1 MRVDLDT
8 GKYNVVISSS
18 NFDVSIE
25 SGAKLDVNIGES
37 ARIDVNSAV
46 TYIKSGKKE
55 IDTYVEGKVKP
66 DILEYSKVE
75 SQKFID
81 NYVPQTVE
89 EYVDEVTK
97 PSIDEYTDTKINQ
110 YNQNAVSKT
119 DDFNTLA
126 ESLTNEYTSLA
137 QTSEETL
144 IQYVD
149 SASLSAKN
157 AKDSADVST
166 AQASISTAQAIIS
179 TTKAS
184 ESLASANASS
194 NSAISSENS
203 AKASAKS
210 LSDAEGV
217 LANTIAQKDI
227 AVSSA
232 NSAKESETK
241 AKASET
247 NAKTSENNAKASEL
261 SAKESASSS
270 LASANQSQQS
280 AVTSGEYANSSK
292 EDAENASATLT
303 KVLQSEASAKSYSE
317 SAKESSD
324 IAVAKADA
332 AKTSETNAKA
342 SEDKA
347 TSEATKSENSA
358 KESQEFSESA
368 SLSAENASKSASS
381 AKTSETN
388 ASQSA
393 TKSAQSE
400 ANALT
405 YSQNAESS
413 ADSANNS
420 VVECQAIKDSLGT
433 IYKFK
438 GSVQSVSSL
447 PSGASIGDVYDVI
460 DSGNNYAWTGSAWD
474 SLGVNIDLSD
484 YAKKGDIGDGTLT
497 IQKNG
502 VSIATFKAN
511 QTGDVTAN
519 IEADTLTSANAGTG
533 ISIDDGIISAKTNIE
548 QKGTFNSS
556 TTYKAGEIV
565 RYYINSSQYQYFI
578 SLKNDNK
585 GNSPNDLNNGNWA
598 VLNNQMQLP
607 YLISWG
613 DYPICTI
620 KSGGTQGTTP
630 TSWRITEPD
639 TTTSLANIPTINM
652 NTGLMKAPA
661 GIEGYYKSSEV
672 DEALSLKQDAL
683 VSGDNIKTINGE
695 SLLGGGDVEITGGIT
710 YEDLNEDVTV
720 NPTPI
725 REEWETFKN
734 ELIAFQ
740 NGIYETFY
748 PVGSIYIGVT
758 SECPMASL
766 ISGSVWEL
774 VATDRVLQGSS
785 STHIAGSTINAGLP
799 NIVGTF
805 GAKGLTDS
813 QITVTGCFTTVS
825 MTKGTSTTY
834 NSNQSSQFGFDASL
848 SNSIYGASS
857 TVQPPAY
864 VVNIWQRIA

>member
-97 PSIDEYTDTKINQ
+97 PSIDEYTDVKINQ

-149 SASLSAKN
+149 SASMSAKN

-166 AQASISTAQAIIS
+166 AQASISTAQAVIS

-184 ESLASANASS
+184 ESLASANASA

-232 NSAKESETK
+232 NSAKESE
-241 AKASET
+241 
-247 NAKTSENNAKASEL
+247 
-261 SAKESASSS
+261 
-270 LASANQSQQS
+270 
-280 AVTSGEYANSSK
+280 
-292 EDAENASATLT
+292 
-303 KVLQSEASAKSYSE
+303 
-317 SAKESSD
+317 
-324 IAVAKADA
+324 I
-332 AKTSETNAKA
+332 
-342 SEDKA
+342 KA

-400 ANALT
+400 ANALS
-405 YSQNAESS
+405 YSQSAKSS
-413 ADSANNS
+413 SDSASNY
-420 VVECQAIKDSLGT
+420 VGECQAIKDSLGT
-433 IYKFK
+433 VYKFK

-460 DSGNNYAWTGSAWD
+460 DSGNNYAWTGSSWD
-474 SLGVNIDLSD
+474 SLGVNVDLSD

-533 ISIDDGIISAKTNIE
+533 ISIDAGIISANTNI
-548 QKGTFNSS
+548 QIKGIFNYS
-556 TTYKAGEIV
+556 TTYKAGEVVKYHIDDTDG
-565 RYYINSSQYQYFI
+565 YQYFI
-578 SLKNDNK
+578 SLQGNNQGNYPGDYNNDY
-585 GNSPNDLNNGNWA
+585 WA
-598 VLNNQMQLP
+598 VLNTTAQLT
-607 YLISWG
+607 YHEYNTDI
-613 DYPICTI
+613 PICML
-620 KSGGTQGTTP
+620 SSQGTFGNTP
-630 TSWRITEPD
+630 SSWRITVPSNL
-639 TTTSLANIPTINM
+639 TILANMPTINST
-652 NTGLMKAPA
+652 TGLIKAPS

-672 DEALSLKQDAL
+672 DEALGLKQNTL
-683 VSGDNIKTINGE
+683 VSGTNIKTINGE
-695 SLLGGGDVEITGGIT
+695 SLLGGGDVDITSQ
-710 YEDLNEDVTV
+710 LNALL
-720 NPTPI
+720 NNI
-725 REEWETFKN
+725 
-734 ELIAFQ
+734 
-740 NGIYETFY
+740 Y
-748 PVGSIYIGVT
+748 PVGSVYLSIT
-758 SECPMASL
+758 ETCPLATL
-766 ISGSVWEL
+766 ISGSTWEL
-774 VATDRVLQGSS
+774 VSS
-785 STHIAGSTINAGLP
+785 GKALWTGDGTNANTTIEAGLP
-799 NIVGTF
+799 NITGTAEVVSYTVAKAGEWTKS
-805 GAKGLTDS
+805 GAFNSSVVWDYINTISKNANGYNLNGQLSFKASDS
-813 QITVTGCFTTVS
+813 S
-825 MTKGTSTTY
+825 
-834 NSNQSSQFGFDASL
+834 
-848 SNSIYGASS
+848 SIYGNSS

-864 VVNIWQRIA
+864 VVNVWQRTA

>member
-8 GKYNVVISSS
+8 GKYNVVINSS

-55 IDTYVEGKVKP
+55 IDTYVDGKVKP

-81 NYVPQTVE
+81 AYVGSTVE
-89 EYVDEVTK
+89 EYFDEVTK

-110 YNQNAVSKT
+110 YNQNAVSKS

-166 AQASISTAQAIIS
+166 AQASISTAQAVIS

-184 ESLASANASS
+184 ESLASANASA

-217 LANTIAQKDI
+217 LANTISQKDI

-232 NSAKESETK
+232 NSAKESE
-241 AKASET
+241 
-247 NAKTSENNAKASEL
+247 
-261 SAKESASSS
+261 
-270 LASANQSQQS
+270 
-280 AVTSGEYANSSK
+280 
-292 EDAENASATLT
+292 
-303 KVLQSEASAKSYSE
+303 
-317 SAKESSD
+317 
-324 IAVAKADA
+324 I
-332 AKTSETNAKA
+332 
-342 SEDKA
+342 KA

-400 ANALT
+400 ANALS
-405 YSQNAESS
+405 YSQSAKSS
-413 ADSANNS
+413 SDSASNY
-420 VVECQAIKDSLGT
+420 VGECQAIKDSLGT
-433 IYKFK
+433 VYKFK

-460 DSGNNYAWTGSAWD
+460 DSGNNYAWTGSSWD
-474 SLGVNIDLSD
+474 SLGVNVDLSN
-484 YAKKGDIGDGTLT
+484 YALKSD
-497 IQKNG
+497 
-502 VSIATFKAN
+502 
-511 QTGDVTAN
+511 
-519 IEADTLTSANAGTG
+519 LTSKQDKLTAGTG
-533 ISIDDGIISAKTNIE
+533 ISIDNNVISNTQTSAEWGNI
-548 QKGTFNSS
+548 QGTL
-556 TTYKAGEIV
+556 
-565 RYYINSSQYQYFI
+565 SSQTDLQNA
-578 SLKNDNK
+578 LNDK
-585 GNSPNDLNNGNWA
+585 
-598 VLNNQMQLP
+598 Q
-607 YLISWG
+607 
-613 DYPICTI
+613 
-620 KSGGTQGTTP
+620 
-630 TSWRITEPD
+630 
-639 TTTSLANIPTINM
+639 
-652 NTGLMKAPA
+652 NT
-661 GIEGYYKSSEV
+661 
-672 DEALSLKQDAL
+672 L

-710 YEDLNEDVTV
+710 YEDLDAEVTV

-725 REEWETFKN
+725 REEWEAFKN

-785 STHIAGSTINAGLP
+785 STHTAGTTIEAGLP
-799 NIVGTF
+799 NITGDIYAGGTYGSSIF
-805 GAKGLTDS
+805 TSSSGAMQNDS
-813 QITVTGCFTTVS
+813 NSGWR
-825 MTKGTSTTY
+825 TSTTQ
-834 NSNQSSQFGFDASL
+834 NTVSGASDRVSFDASR
-848 SNSIYGASS
+848 SNSIYGKSS